1 MKHKFGSALAGL
13 GAGVVN
19 GIFGGA
25 GGMVLIPGL
34 SWLTDLEE
42 DAIFPTSVSVMA
54 CVSATSLLLSDTPLP
69 FAAALPYL
77 GGSIVGGIGAGVLGK
92 RVKTVWLHRMFGA
105 MILWGGVR
113 YLC

>member
-1 MKHKFGSALAGL
+1 MGFKWGAPLAGL
-13 GAGVVN
+13 GAGLLN

-34 SWLTDLEE
+34 QWLTDLEE
-42 DAIFPTSVSVMA
+42 DAIFPASVSVMA
-54 CVSATSLLLSDTPLP
+54 CVCTTSLLLSDAPLP
-69 FAAALPYL
+69 FAEAAPYL
-77 GGSIVGGIGAGVLGK
+77 LGSVFGGVGAGLLG
-92 RVKTVWLHRMFGA
+92 RHIRALWLHRIFGA